1 MNKTKIREGF
11 EGQKL
16 LTLPEKVLH
25 DFIKKNPVLSRVYIT
40 HIGYFPHAKFHHM
53 QRKNGCPD
61 NILIYCLR
69 GSGKFKIG
77 NREFEMQP
85 NQYIITPATK
95 EPLTYATYD
104 DDPWTIYWV
113 HFSGPDIADFNQS
126 FAINTGK
133 APAHIPLNKRGIDIW
148 EEMYKSLEMGFS
160 TENLRKANLCL
171 NHFLATFFYPDKM
184 QQDDNAEVDYITK
197 AILYMR
203 SMLHEKLTVRD
214 MAAAH
219 NFSTSYF
226 STLFRKAT
234 GMPPM
239 DYFIHLKIQRACQLL
254 YDGKTKVKY
263 VAEALGYD
271 DPFYFSRLFKKHMK
285 VSPEQYKAMRSQE
298 HL

>member
-25 DFIKKNPVLSRVYIT
+25 DFIKKDPVLGRIYIT
-40 HIGYFPHAKFHHM
+40 HIGYFPNARFHYM

-69 GSGKFKIG
+69 GRGKFKIG
-77 NREFEMQP
+77 IREFEMQP
-85 NQYIITPATK
+85 NQYFITPATK
-95 EPLTYATYD
+95 DPLTYATYD
-104 DDPWTIYWV
+104 NDPWTIYWV
-113 HFSGPDIADFNQS
+113 HFSGPDIGNFNKS
-126 FAINTGK
+126 FVIK
-133 APAHIPLNKRGIDIW
+133 DPVHIPLNRKGLDIW

-171 NHFLATFFYPDKM
+171 GHFLSTFFYPEKM
-184 QQDDNAEVDYITK
+184 KQDGNTELDYITQ

-203 SMLHEKLTVRD
+203 SMLHEKLTVQD
-214 MAAAH
+214 MAAKH

-263 VAEALGYD
+263 VSEALGYD

-298 HL
+298 ST